1 MGKSKEIRK
10 RRIPPAR
17 TPEQRESQLINL
29 AMESAERAMLE
40 GTASSQVITH
50 FLKLGTAKY
59 KYELDKLK
67 TDRDLGQAKI
77 DSIRRQENTD
87 EKYQEALEAFRLYSG
102 EEYEDDYDE

>member
-1 MGKSKEIRK
+1 MGNVKEK
-10 RRIPPAR
+10 RRKIPPAR

-29 AMESAERAMLE
+29 AMENAERQMME

-59 KYELDKLK
+59 QYEIDKLK

-77 DSIRRQENTD
+77 DSIHRQENTD